1 MDVDSLRIFAEVA
14 HQGSF
19 SSVAR
24 ARQSEPSSISR
35 AIGALEAELGERLF
49 QRTTRKLSLTEAGA
63 LYLSRVEPLVAQL
76 DEAGAEARA
85 MGRGPVGT
93 LRLSVSVAYGLAC
106 ILPILSGFRE
116 RYPALTLELL
126 MSDTQIDLVRD
137 GIDLALRL
145 APAVEGNLIAAR
157 LADTRYR
164 VVASPWWLAAHPLQS
179 PRDLAI
185 MDVLRLTLP
194 GFRDRW
200 LFVDQEGEE
209 TTVAVSGRLLISNAA
224 ALREAASAG
233 MGPALLADWLIA
245 RDLAEGR
252 LVDCFPK
259 HRVTATDFD
268 TGVWAIYPSR
278 AFLPAKVRAMLDFLR
293 AHIPRLSTEIARQ
306 LP

>member
-1 MDVDSLRIFAEVA
+1 MDVDSLKIFAEVA

-24 ARQSEPSSISR
+24 ARQTEPSSISR

-63 LYLSRVEPLVAQL
+63 LYLARVEPLVAQL
-76 DEAGAEARA
+76 DEAGAEAKA

-93 LRLSVSVAYGLAC
+93 LRLSVSVAYGLTC
-106 ILPILSGFRE
+106 ILPILADFQE

-126 MSDTQIDLVRD
+126 MRDTPVDLVRE
-137 GIDLALRL
+137 GIDLAVRL

-164 VVASPWWLAAHPLQS
+164 VVASPCWLAAHPLQR
-179 PRDLAI
+179 PQDLAAT
-185 MDVLRLTLP
+185 DVLRLTLP

-200 LFVDQEGEE
+200 LFLGRKGDE

-245 RDLAEGR
+245 RDLAMGR
-252 LVDCFPK
+252 LVDCFPEYN
-259 HRVTATDFD
+259 VTATDFD

-278 AFLPAKVRAMLDFLR
+278 AFLPTKVRAMLDFLR
-293 AHIPRLSTEIARQ
+293 AHVPRLSNGGK
-306 LP
+306 PD